1 MEHPTD
7 QIKVQF
13 SESDQKTKKEPQTGT
28 GAVVSEGEA
37 GRIYC
42 LTIIGQI
49 EGHYLLD
56 GSQKSTKY
64 EHVLPQLVA
73 VEQDPSVD
81 GVLILLNTVG
91 GDVEA
96 GLAIAE
102 LIAGM
107 TKPTVSLVLGGGHS
121 IGVPLAVAAQTSL
134 IAPSA
139 SMTVHPVRSNG
150 LVINAPQT
158 FDYFRQMQQRIIRF
172 VCDHSK
178 IQPQRL
184 NELMM
189 ATDEMATD
197 IGTILE
203 GEEAVKEGLID
214 GVGNLQD
221 ALSILRNAIQRK
233 RKNTS
238 SKKNV
243 AKDSEKISKTD

>member
-1 MEHPTD
+1 M
-7 QIKVQF
+7 
-13 SESDQKTKKEPQTGT
+13 GT
-28 GAVVSEGEA
+28 SEGEIKIQFTESA
-37 GRIYC
+37 EKAQKNSIVETGSVVTENRRGRIFC
-42 LTIIGQI
+42 LTIIGQV

-56 GSQKSTKY
+56 ATQKSTKY

-73 VEQDPSVD
+73 VEQDPSIE

-102 LIAGM
+102 MIAGM

-172 VCDHSK
+172 ICDHSNVRAE
-178 IQPQRL
+178 RL

-189 ATDEMATD
+189 APDEMATD

-203 GEEAVKEGLID
+203 GKQAVSEGLID
-214 GVGNLQD
+214 GEGGLKE
-221 ALSILRNAIQRK
+221 ALSILYEEIQK
-233 RKNTS
+233 RKETLSEN
-238 SKKNV
+238 KNV
-243 AKDSEKISKTD
+243 GKE

>member
-1 MEHPTD
+1 MGNPEEE
-7 QIKVQF
+7 IKVQLTESKEK
-13 SESDQKTKKEPQTGT
+13 SEKNSIAETGS
-28 GAVVSEGEA
+28 VVTEDRR
-37 GRIYC
+37 GRIFC
-42 LTIIGQI
+42 LTIIGQV

-56 GSQKSTKY
+56 TTQKSTKY

-73 VEQDPSVD
+73 VEQDPSIA

-102 LIAGM
+102 MIAGM

-172 VCDHSK
+172 VCDHSNVRAE
-178 IQPQRL
+178 RL

-189 ATDEMATD
+189 APDEMATD

-203 GEEAVKEGLID
+203 GKQAVKEGLID
-214 GVGNLQD
+214 REGGLKE
-221 ALSILRNAIQRK
+221 ALSILYEEIQK
-233 RKNTS
+233 RKEDISEN
-238 SKKNV
+238 KNV
-243 AKDSEKISKTD
+243 GKE